1 LPKEISRTR
10 LIFGAPVWLLALLV
24 FASGGSALVFQVAWM
39 RELRLVFGATTAA
52 VAAVLAIFMAGLG
65 IGSAVLGKR
74 ADRVRDPLRFYGA
87 LELAIAISV
96 AVSPWLVDFVR
107 ATYYR
112 LGGQES
118 LGVTGATFVRLVLSG
133 AVIAVP
139 TVLMGG
145 TLPAAVRSVTHAA
158 DVNRRTL
165 GLLYGANTL
174 GAVCGAALATFFTLE
189 RLGTRT
195 TLWAGC
201 AISMLVGFIAISR
214 ARADTKPRVREER
227 STYKAARRALI
238 EIPAMDGDGEA
249 QPVRPGLIYLAA
261 ALLGF
266 TFFALELVWYR
277 MLAPILGGTAF
288 TFGLI
293 LCVALLGIGV
303 GGILYSVVFRW
314 FRPTGSALAITCGLE
329 AALTIIPYALGD
341 RIALL
346 AAWRA
351 DAAAGFTQLVIAW
364 SHVACIVVLPV
375 ALVSGLQFP
384 LLTSLLGRGQAAVGK
399 HLGMTYAWNTVG
411 AIAGS
416 LVAGFGALPL
426 LSATG
431 LWQLIAAVLAILS
444 LFILIGA
451 RPIDRR
457 SAVVVGALSLATVA
471 AMFATGPTA
480 AWRHSGIGAGRTEAP
495 MSNAN
500 RIRQWVFERRRSLQW
515 ETDGIESSIGL
526 VVGDGTNFFVN
537 GKSDGNSLRDAPTQ
551 IGVAALAA
559 VLHREPQ
566 TALVIGLG
574 TGETAGWLAQMRNI
588 QQVDVV
594 ELEPAI
600 DEMAFRCREL
610 NWNVLE
616 HPRVRRIYNDG
627 REFVLASDNQYDVIV
642 SEPSNPY
649 RAGVAV
655 LYTAEFYKAVSERL
669 KKGGLFI
676 QWLQAYE
683 VEETTVHTVLA
694 TARGAFPHVEI
705 WQTLPGD
712 LQLICS
718 AGPLELEIDE
728 LRARIEDPSVKDAL
742 VKVWYVDGI
751 EGFLAHF
758 VASARWADEI
768 AARPQIPRNTDDRTL
783 LEYGFAKTVG
793 SSTPFSIEQT
803 RGRLRAAGFDRPN
816 LRGGTMDWNRIE
828 LQRQEFNLIFSGHLS
843 IALLPRAA
851 DRAVVKAF
859 EAYNQ
864 NRFADAIAIWPADH
878 LRPST
883 NIQRLV
889 LARSY
894 AELARPECL
903 KLIVAAADRFPTD
916 AAAVRAIYYC
926 RAMRMPEAAEAL
938 DEFYSRLANSP
949 WVMPVIS
956 ETALSRTVDV
966 ARFDPSTAERLEA
979 RLSQPFASRRFE
991 HLRILARFFVAEV
1004 LGPDRVVEALKE
1016 MEPYVIWTKEILEPR
1031 AKAYAAVR
1039 HPLAA
1044 QAARDWQWHQRHQ
1057 QAR

>member
-1 LPKEISRTR
+1 
-10 LIFGAPVWLLALLV
+10 
-24 FASGGSALVFQVAWM
+24 M
-39 RELRLVFGATTAA
+39 
-52 VAAVLAIFMAGLG
+52 
-65 IGSAVLGKR
+65 
-74 ADRVRDPLRFYGA
+74 
-87 LELAIAISV
+87 
-96 AVSPWLVDFVR
+96 
-107 ATYYR
+107 
-112 LGGQES
+112 
-118 LGVTGATFVRLVLSG
+118 
-133 AVIAVP
+133 
-139 TVLMGG
+139 
-145 TLPAAVRSVTHAA
+145 
-158 DVNRRTL
+158 
-165 GLLYGANTL
+165 
-174 GAVCGAALATFFTLE
+174 
-189 RLGTRT
+189 
-195 TLWAGC
+195 
-201 AISMLVGFIAISR
+201 
-214 ARADTKPRVREER
+214 
-227 STYKAARRALI
+227 YKAARREQI
-238 EIPAMDGDGEA
+238 ELTATDGDEA
-249 QPVRPGLIYLAA
+249 QLVRPGFIYLTA

-303 GGILYSVVFRW
+303 GGVLYSVVFRW
-314 FRPTGSALAITCGLE
+314 FRPTASALAITCGLE
-329 AALTIIPYALGD
+329 AALTIVPYALGD

-351 DAAAGFTQLVIAW
+351 DAAYGFAQLVVAW
-364 SHVACIVVLPV
+364 SIVTCIVVMPV

-384 LLTSLLGRGQAAVGK
+384 LLTSLLGHGQAAVGK

-444 LFILIGA
+444 IFILIGA

-457 SAVVVGALSLATVA
+457 SAVVVGAFSLATVA
-471 AMFATGPTA
+471 AMLAMGPTA
-480 AWRHSGIGAGRTEAP
+480 AWRHSGIGAGRTEVP
-495 MSNAN
+495 KSNAN
-500 RIRQWVFERRRSLQW
+500 RIRQWVFEKRRSLQW

-526 VVGDGTNFFVN
+526 VIGDGTNFFVN

-683 VEETTVHTVLA
+683 VEESTVQTVLA
-694 TARGAFPHVEI
+694 TVRGVFPHVEI
-705 WQTLPGD
+705 WQTQPGD
-712 LQLICS
+712 LQLVCS
-718 AGPLELEIDE
+718 AAPLEHEIDE
-728 LRARIEDPSVKDAL
+728 LRARIEDHSVKDAL
-742 VKVWYVDGI
+742 AKVWNVDGV
-751 EGFLAHF
+751 EGFLARF
-758 VASARWADEI
+758 VANARWADEI
-768 AARPQIPRNTDDRTL
+768 ALQSQIPRNTDDRTL

-793 SSTPFSIEQT
+793 HATPFSIEQT
-803 RGRLRAAGFDRPN
+803 RSRLRAAGFDRPN
-816 LRGGTMDWNRIE
+816 LRGRTMDWNRIE
-828 LQRQEFNLIFSGHLS
+828 LQRQEFNLLFSGKLS
-843 IALLPRAA
+843 IAMLPRPA
-851 DRAVVKAF
+851 DQALVKAF
-859 EAYNQ
+859 GAYHDNK
-864 NRFADAIAIWPADH
+864 FADAIVIWPAEH
-878 LRPST
+878 LPPST
-883 NIQRLV
+883 DVQRLV
-889 LARSY
+889 LARCY

-903 KLIVAAADRFPTD
+903 KLIAAAADRFPTD

-926 RAMRMPEAAEAL
+926 RAMKMSEAAEAL
-938 DEFYSRLANSP
+938 DEFYSGLARSP

-956 ETALSRTVDV
+956 ETALLRTVDV
-966 ARFDPSTAERLEA
+966 ARSDRTAAERIYP

-991 HLRILARFFVAEV
+991 HLRVLARFFVAEV
-1004 LGPDRVVEALKE
+1004 LGSDHIVEALKE

-1031 AKAYAAVR
+1031 AKAYADVR
-1039 HPLAA
+1039 HPLTA
-1044 QAARDWQWHQRHQ
+1044 QAARDWQWFQRHQ
-1057 QAR
+1057 QPR